1 MVRSPFISRKNFL
14 ANRCR
19 KFPAKSMSHQER
31 SLNTI
36 LAALQTNDMAQA
48 CVAFSNVACL
58 DPTDAIA
65 HS

>member
-1 MVRSPFISRKNFL
+1 
-14 ANRCR
+14 
-19 KFPAKSMSHQER
+19 MSHQER